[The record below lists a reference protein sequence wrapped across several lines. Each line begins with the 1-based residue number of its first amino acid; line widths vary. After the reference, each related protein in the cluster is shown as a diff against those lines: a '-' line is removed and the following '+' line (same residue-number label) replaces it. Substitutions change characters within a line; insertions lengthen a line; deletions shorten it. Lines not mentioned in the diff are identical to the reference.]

1 MFLDIGPNLFTWVQF
16 RAVGWDIEQVDIIRY
31 NHILDRVEAGIVDD
45 HHFVFAWFEL
55 GKSLKVV
62 VENLFVHP
70 VYFPNQRATIQGR
83 IAAIKIGGLEPVL
96 IGGHRPN
103 TPCGYATAYVGHQTE
118 PGLVLEIKV
127 YRVVFSLIFIQFL
140 FNILECGG

>member
-1 MFLDIGPNLFTWVQF
+1 MFLDIGPYLFAGVQF
-16 RAVGWDIEQVDIIRY
+16 RTVGRDVEQVDIIRY
-31 NHILDRVEAGIVDD
+31 IHILDRVEAGIVDD
-45 HHFVFAWFEL
+45 HHFVFTWFKL
-55 GKSLKVV
+55 GKSLKVL

-70 VYFPNQRATIQGR
+70 VYFPNERAAVQGR

-103 TPCGYATAYVGHQTE
+103 APCGYAAAHVGHQAE

-127 YRVVFSLIFIQFL
+127 HRIVFSFVFIQFIL
-140 FNILECGG
+140 NITECGG